1 MMQTGNSSP
10 TQRGER
16 LTQRLV
22 SRSGW
27 RITQPWIS
35 LAFRLI
41 LGVVWVV
48 FGAAKLG
55 DLARSVDDVRAYQL
69 LPPGVEP
76 IVGSALPL
84 LEVILGL
91 ILLVG
96 AATRFAAITTVV
108 LLAAY
113 IVAIA
118 SAAARGLRIN
128 CGCLGSGGVLD
139 VGENT
144 SYSLDIARDAVLLLL
159 AGVLALWPH
168 SRWALEA
175 RFDRDDRLPLVSSD
189 DDNEDDSED
198 RA

>member
-10 TQRGER
+10 TQRSGR
-16 LTQRLV
+16 LAQRLV
-22 SRSGW
+22 SRNGW
-27 RITQPWIS
+27 RLTQPWMS
-35 LAFRLI
+35 FALRVI
-41 LGVVWVV
+41 LGSVWVV

-96 AATRFAAITTVV
+96 AATRFAAIATVV

-113 IVAIA
+113 ITAIA
-118 SAAARGLRIN
+118 SAAARGLRID

-139 VGENT
+139 VSENT
-144 SYSLDIARDAVLLLL
+144 SYSLDIARDVVLLLL
-159 AGVLALWPH
+159 AGVLALWPQ
-168 SRWALEA
+168 SRWALET
-175 RFDRDDRLPLVSSD
+175 RFDRGDRSSLVSSN
-189 DDNEDDSED
+189 DDNEDDGED
-198 RA
+198 KA